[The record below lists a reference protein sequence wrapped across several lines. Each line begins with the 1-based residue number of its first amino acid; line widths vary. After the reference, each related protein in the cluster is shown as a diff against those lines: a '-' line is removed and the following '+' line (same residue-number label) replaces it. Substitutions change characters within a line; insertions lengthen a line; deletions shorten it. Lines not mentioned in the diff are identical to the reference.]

1 MQLFLGV
8 MTKDTRVR
16 STNHPTSK
24 LLERV
29 VVTPHGDGKRKD
41 RGNYLPH
48 KDFKNVK
55 TRFLYKF
62 PNSNLPVVTNS
73 EEILENM
80 VLESFDNLF

>member
-29 VVTPHGDGKRKD
+29 V
-41 RGNYLPH
+41 
-48 KDFKNVK
+48 
-55 TRFLYKF
+55 
-62 PNSNLPVVTNS
+62 
-73 EEILENM
+73 EILMEM
-80 VLESFDNLF
+80 VKERIVETTYHTKILGMLRQDFSTAYNTKGSDKKWKQFSILQLNRFGNGEKIL

>member
-29 VVTPHGDGKRKD
+29 V
-41 RGNYLPH
+41 
-48 KDFKNVK
+48 
-55 TRFLYKF
+55 
-62 PNSNLPVVTNS
+62 
-73 EEILENM
+73 EILMEM
-80 VLESFDNLF
+80 VKERIVETTYHTKILGMLRQDSFIDSLIQIYQLSQILRIFWRTWF